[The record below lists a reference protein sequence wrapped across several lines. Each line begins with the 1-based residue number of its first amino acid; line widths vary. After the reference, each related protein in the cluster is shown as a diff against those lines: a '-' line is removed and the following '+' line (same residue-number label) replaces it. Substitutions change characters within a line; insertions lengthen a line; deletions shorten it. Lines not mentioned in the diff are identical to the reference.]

1 MFYKIFQKNVATT
14 WKLKFSRISIILL
27 HLSLFLNR
35 RYSRQKIRG
44 ITEVLLS
51 HVVAVLKVL
60 WCCGRK
66 ARAAWALS
74 STLWQQV
81 TIEIMRRN
89 HAIIASSRQIHMV
102 LILRAHPVRGESHI
116 QCNANREVATKATGL
131 WPRPEAFDTATRRNG
146 SRDSITGFPNRRFL
160 LFWSQEI

>member
-66 ARAAWALS
+66 ARAA
-74 STLWQQV
+74 
-81 TIEIMRRN
+81 
-89 HAIIASSRQIHMV
+89 
-102 LILRAHPVRGESHI
+102 
-116 QCNANREVATKATGL
+116 
-131 WPRPEAFDTATRRNG
+131 
-146 SRDSITGFPNRRFL
+146 
-160 LFWSQEI
+160 